1 MKKNKSFF
9 YKKAIFLLVI
19 LIPFFFSLTDILKG
33 SIPFWYDPARDFL
46 LAQANLQKIR
56 LIGPET
62 GIPGIFYGPFWIWLL
77 SFGQLI
83 SKDPRVIALLVQTIP
98 YFTLFPLILYKL
110 TKEYG
115 KLTFITLWLLFI
127 LNFKNYTTFLW
138 NPHLAPLLFLVLIYF
153 LSSLRFPAK
162 NKKGLL
168 YFIIVGIT
176 SGLILNIHM
185 SFGTGIIFATF
196 MYLAILS
203 VWHLLKNKKKL
214 AKTFRKSFI
223 SIFMVVVGLL
233 FTALPFFVFEI
244 RHGFQQIKAVQNTIF
259 KTVINSSDVVGQSGI
274 EPEDIPMIFLQ
285 QINELLKIPN
295 EYSRL
300 ILFLSFGVLLI
311 ELKRKKEKL
320 NEKEIKIL
328 LFILLSSISILSFYL
343 SSTNPVWIY
352 HFIAV
357 EIIFL
362 LWLLILIAKSKIARY
377 ILATWAIIMLISNT
391 KTFVLALDFD
401 PLQIQSLT
409 SKKSI
414 VNLIYN
420 DSGNQPFTVFAFS
433 PAIYTYDF
441 DYLFIWLSQENNLA
455 LPIKELKENVPVYLI
470 IPETDKDT
478 ELDFINYKTPNVE
491 FETSKKWK
499 TPDNTLILK
508 RKRKTF

>member
-1 MKKNKSFF
+1 MKRNRYFKFKKGIFF
-9 YKKAIFLLVI
+9 LVI
-19 LIPFFFSLTDILKG
+19 LIPLLSSLKDIIKG
-33 SIPFWYDPARDFL
+33 SIPFWYDPARDLL

-77 SFGQLI
+77 SIGQLI
-83 SKDPRVIALLVQTIP
+83 SKDPRIVALLVQTIP

-138 NPHLAPLLFLVLIYF
+138 NPHLAPLLFLFLVFL
-153 LSSLRFPAK
+153 LSSFRFPAK

-185 SFGTGIIFATF
+185 SFGAGIILATF
-196 MYLAILS
+196 AYLAILS
-203 VWHLLKNKKKL
+203 VLGLFKNKKKF
-214 AKTFRKSFI
+214 AKTFQKSFI

-233 FTALPFFVFEI
+233 ITALPFFVFEI
-244 RHGFQQIKAVQNTIF
+244 RHGFQQIKAAQNTIF

-274 EPEDIPMIFLQ
+274 EPEDIPMTFFQ
-285 QINELLKIPN
+285 QFNVLLKIPN
-295 EYSRL
+295 KSPIL
-300 ILFLSFGVLLI
+300 IIVLSLGVFLI

-320 NEKEIKIL
+320 KENEIKIL
-328 LFILLSSISILSFYL
+328 LFILLSSISILFFYL

-362 LWLLILIAKSKIARY
+362 LWLAMLIAKSKITRY
-377 ILATWAIIMLISNT
+377 ILATWAIIMLVSNT
-391 KTFVLALDFD
+391 KTFILTLDFD
-401 PLQIQSLT
+401 PLQIPSLT

-414 VNLIYN
+414 VNLIYI
-420 DSGNQPFTVFAFS
+420 DSGDQPFTAFAFS
-433 PAIYTYDF
+433 PAIYTFDF
-441 DYLFIWLSQENNLA
+441 DYLFIWLSQKNNKAQPL
-455 LPIKELKENVPVYLI
+455 KEIEENVPVYLI
-470 IPETDKDT
+470 IPEADKDA
-478 ELDFINYKTPNVE
+478 ELDFINYKTPNAE
-491 FETSKKWK
+491 FETLKEWR

-508 RKRKTF
+508 RTKKDS